1 MEKVLDAPLA
11 TDEDVERLR
20 RFDTPTICNALE
32 RVVPERRPYG
42 YTSESFVCARPEL
55 PPAIGYARTA
65 TIRSRQPGSRSAS
78 DARAHRLRY
87 LKYLADGPKPFV
99 VVIQDLDGYLAGYGS
114 FWGEVHSTIH
124 QALGAVAAVT
134 DGAIRDVDQLAP
146 GFQLLARKIV
156 PSHAYDHLVDFGGE
170 VSVCGMVVRSG
181 ELVHLDRHGAV
192 VVPVEAVTMVPA
204 AADLI
209 ARREAVILEACRRPD
224 FNYDRLVE
232 ALGESDQI
240 D

>member
-1 MEKVLDAPLA
+1 MDKILDPPLA
-11 TDEDVERLR
+11 ADEDLDRLC

-42 YTSESFVCARPEL
+42 YTSESFVCARSEL
-55 PPAIGYARTA
+55 PPVIGYARTA
-65 TIRSRQPGSRSAS
+65 TIRSRQPGGRSAS

-134 DGAIRDVDQLAP
+134 DGAMRDVDQLAP

-181 ELVHLDRHGAV
+181 ELVHVDRHGAV
-192 VVPVEAVTMVPA
+192 IVPAEAVTMVPA

-209 ARREAVILEACRRPD
+209 ARREAVILAACRRPD

-240 D
+240 H